1 MKKFLMLI
9 PAAGAA
15 SAFAVDVSTQIESLT
30 TDIGTNGA
38 AVIGVVVAVAA
49 IVVAIGMV
57 RKAR

>member
-1 MKKFLMLI
+1 MKKYLMVI
-9 PAAGAA
+9 PAFGVA
-15 SAFAVDVSTQIESLT
+15 SAFAVDVSTQIQSLVA
-30 TDIGTNGA
+30 DIGTNGA